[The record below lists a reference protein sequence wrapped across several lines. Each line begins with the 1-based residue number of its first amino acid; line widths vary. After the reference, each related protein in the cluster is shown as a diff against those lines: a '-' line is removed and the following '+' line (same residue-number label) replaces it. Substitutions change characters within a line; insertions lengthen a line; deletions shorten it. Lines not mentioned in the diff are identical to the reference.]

1 VQSQRYGHFYS
12 APKLNPIHVVL
23 FPHRIATTAQYYNDQ
38 VSEKPITTKARKR
51 RCGVVLMKIWSKAR
65 GAKA

>member
-1 VQSQRYGHFYS
+1 
-12 APKLNPIHVVL
+12 VL